1 VAFAK
6 THYET
11 QWRCSPV
18 FGFDWAYDDAN
29 GQGFNG
35 STSVYTGNDRGDRKI
50 ITITAS
56 ELVY

>member
-1 VAFAK
+1 LNPDTPTTGIDSAV
-6 THYET
+6 H
-11 QWRCSPV
+11 WS
-18 FGFDWAYDDAN
+18 GFDWAYDDAN

-35 STSVYTGNDRGDRKI
+35 STSVYTGNDRGGRKI